1 MTETIAIS
9 ALLSKVL
16 GYAVVLGAVGVKI
29 PQIKIMLK
37 KQSSE
42 GISYLSS
49 MLDALSVLSN
59 LGYAYY
65 QNYAF
70 STYGDSLFNFL
81 QQAIICMLIP
91 KLNKN
96 KLLFV
101 ITAILLSG
109 LGIST
114 YYNILPID
122 IFTGSQMLQMPIAF
136 ISRGLQIVA
145 NFKNGHCDNL
155 SSATIF
161 LVFFGCITRVFTSL
175 SDAGDWLMAA
185 NFGVSTVGYGIILVQ
200 IIYYSKNKKN
210 KTE

>member
-1 MTETIAIS
+1 MGILFTDMAETVAIS

-70 STYGDSLFNFL
+70 STYGDSLFNYL

-96 KLLFV
+96 QSLF
-101 ITAILLSG
+101 ITTSIL
-109 LGIST
+109 
-114 YYNILPID
+114 
-122 IFTGSQMLQMPIAF
+122 
-136 ISRGLQIVA
+136 
-145 NFKNGHCDNL
+145 
-155 SSATIF
+155 
-161 LVFFGCITRVFTSL
+161 
-175 SDAGDWLMAA
+175 
-185 NFGVSTVGYGIILVQ
+185 
-200 IIYYSKNKKN
+200 
-210 KTE
+210 